1 MQRSRR
7 RLDHAGGFLVMATKM
22 QFRRLLP
29 IAALCGLIGCS
40 GDDRAEVSGAV
51 SLNGQAIEEGSI
63 SFIPIDGNL
72 GPQVGAVIRAG
83 RFHIPRSLGVM
94 VGKNRVELRAFRM
107 SGRKVQDP
115 TAPTGTLAEE
125 RVPAFP
131 PEFNERSTLIRDV
144 NKGSNTIDFEIN
156 TAPAK

>member
-1 MQRSRR
+1 MRFRC
-7 RLDHAGGFLVMATKM
+7 FLSIVC
-22 QFRRLLP
+22 
-29 IAALCGLIGCS
+29 LCGLLGCS
-40 GDDRAEVSGAV
+40 GDDRAEVTGAV

-72 GPQVGAVIRAG
+72 GPQVGAVIRDG
-83 RFHIPRSLGVM
+83 RFHIPRDQGVK

-115 TAPTGTLAEE
+115 TAPTGTLTDE

-131 PEFNERSTLIRDV
+131 PEYNERSTLVRDV
-144 NKGSNTIDFEIN
+144 TKGSNTIDFEIN
-156 TAPAK
+156 TAPVK